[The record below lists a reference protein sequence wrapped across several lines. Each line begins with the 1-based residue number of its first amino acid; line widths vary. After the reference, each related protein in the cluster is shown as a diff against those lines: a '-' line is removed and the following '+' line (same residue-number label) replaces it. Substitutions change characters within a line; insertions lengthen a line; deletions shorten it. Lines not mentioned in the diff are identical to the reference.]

1 MTWKMEVFWVRIFL
15 LFQAIVKYAFV
26 VLQLGAELV
35 VEEVSEEF
43 SCYDSEKSSANS
55 DTKGLYV
62 HNQRVLIHIK

>member
-1 MTWKMEVFWVRIFL
+1 MEVFWVRIFL